1 MHPAAVARELGGSAT
16 KAQLLVVC
24 TEREVARAVANDSLV
39 RLSRG
44 RYAVPHAREAV
55 HAAARLSGTVT
66 HLSAAQYYGWEVAVV
81 PDRPWIAVP
90 RNRNVAAADRKLT
103 HVVYSTATGL
113 VTGPVRT
120 VLDCARRLPFGEGLA
135 VADSAL
141 RHRHVEQGALVRAAE
156 VARGPGAG
164 QCRRV
169 AREATALA
177 ANPLES
183 MLRAIALEVPGL
195 LVHPQ
200 VEIRLPGFTV
210 HPDLVDERLGLV
222 IEAEGFM
229 FHAAT
234 PRQFD
239 RDVERYTQ
247 LVVTGRTVARFTR
260 SQIEERPDYVLDML
274 NMLVAMLE
282 ERALVQTCSTCS
294 GPPPQA
300 ESGAGCGP
308 TARLSQRRTD

>member
-1 MHPAAVARELGGSAT
+1 MHPAAAARELGGLAT

-24 TEREVARAVANDSLV
+24 SERDVARAVESGSLV

-44 RYAVPHAREAV
+44 RYSVPHAREAV
-55 HAAARLSGTVT
+55 QAAARLSGTVT
-66 HLSAAQYYGWEVAVV
+66 HLSAAQYYGWEVATV

-90 RNRNVAAADRKLT
+90 RNRKVSAADRQQA
-103 HVVYSTATGL
+103 HVVYSTASGV
-113 VTGPVRT
+113 VTDPVRT
-120 VLDCARRLPFGEGLA
+120 VIDCARRLPFAEGLA

-141 RHRHVEQGALVRAAE
+141 RHRHVDHEALTKAVEA
-156 VARGPGAG
+156 VRGPGAG

-183 MLRAIALEVPGL
+183 MLRAIALEVSGL
-195 LVHPQ
+195 SVRPQ

-247 LVVTGRTVARFTR
+247 LVATGRTVARFTR
-260 SQIEERPDYVLDML
+260 SQVEEHPDYVQRTLTS
-274 NMLVAMLE
+274 LVTLLAE
-282 ERALVQTCSTCS
+282 NALVQTCSACS
-294 GPPPQA
+294 GQLSRREFGA
-300 ESGAGCGP
+300 ESGP
-308 TARLSQRRTD
+308 LHV

>member
-1 MHPAAVARELGGSAT
+1 MHPAAVARELGGLAT
-16 KAQLLVVC
+16 KAQLLVFC
-24 TEREVARAVANDSLV
+24 SEREVARAVENATLV

-55 HAAARLSGTVT
+55 HAAARLGGTVT
-66 HLSAAQYYGWEVAVV
+66 HLSAAQYHGWEVAKV

-90 RNRNVAAADRKLT
+90 RNRKVSEAGRQEANI
-103 HVVYSTATGL
+103 VYSSATGV
-113 VTGPVRT
+113 VTDPVRT
-120 VLDCARRLPFGEGLA
+120 VLACARRLPFGEGLA

-141 RHRHVEQGALVRAAE
+141 RHRHVDQEALMTAAE
-156 VARGPGAG
+156 AARGPRSD

-169 AREATALA
+169 AREATPLA

-183 MLRAIALEVPGL
+183 ILRGIALDVPGL
-195 LVHPQ
+195 SVRPQ
-200 VEIRLPGFTV
+200 VEIQLPGFSV

-234 PRQFD
+234 PKQFD

-260 SQIEERPDYVLDML
+260 VQVEECPDYVRDTLTA
-274 NMLVAMLE
+274 LVGLL
-282 ERALVQTCSTCS
+282 RGKALVQTCSARSGTACS
-294 GPPPQA
+294 
-300 ESGAGCGP
+300 AGI
-308 TARLSQRRTD
+308 RR

>member
-1 MHPAAVARELGGSAT
+1 MHPAVVARELGGLAT
-16 KAQLLVVC
+16 KAQLLLAC
-24 TEREVARAVANDSLV
+24 SERDVNRAVANGSLLH
-39 RLSRG
+39 LSRG
-44 RYAVPHAREAV
+44 RYALPHAREALKV
-55 HAAARLSGTVT
+55 AARLSGTVT
-66 HLSAAQYYGWEVAVV
+66 HLSAAQCHGWEVANV

-90 RNRNVAAADRKLT
+90 RNRKV
-103 HVVYSTATGL
+103 SATGRQEAHIIYSSARGV
-113 VTGPVRT
+113 VTDPART

-141 RHRHVEQGALVRAAE
+141 RHRHVDQEALMAAAE
-156 VARGPGAG
+156 TARGSRSD

-169 AREATALA
+169 AREANPLA

-183 MLRAIALEVPGL
+183 MLRGIALDVPGL
-195 LVHPQ
+195 SVRPQ
-200 VEIRLPGFTV
+200 AEIRLPGFIV

-234 PRQFD
+234 PKRFD

-260 SQIEERPDYVLDML
+260 VQVEECPDYVEHTLTA
-274 NMLVAMLE
+274 LVAMLE
-282 ERALVQTCSTCS
+282 RRALVQTCSARSGTVCS
-294 GPPPQA
+294 
-300 ESGAGCGP
+300 AGI
-308 TARLSQRRTD
+308 RR

>member
-1 MHPAAVARELGGSAT
+1 MHPAAVARELGGRAT
-16 KAQLLVVC
+16 KAQLLVAC
-24 TEREVARAVANDSLV
+24 SERDVTRAVDDGSLV

-55 HAAARLSGTVT
+55 RAAARLSGTVT
-66 HLSAAQYYGWEVAVV
+66 HLSAAQHHGWEVASV

-90 RNRNVAAADRKLT
+90 RNRKVSADDRRRA
-103 HVVYSTATGL
+103 HVVYSSATGL
-113 VTGPVRT
+113 VTDPVRT
-120 VLDCARRLPFGEGLA
+120 VLDCARRLPFGEALA

-141 RHRHVEQGALVRAAE
+141 RHRHVDKQILIAVAAS
-156 VARGPGAG
+156 VRGPGAG

-169 AREATALA
+169 AREATPFA

-183 MLRAIALEVPGL
+183 VLRAIALEVPGL
-195 LVHPQ
+195 SVRPQ
-200 VEIRLPGFTV
+200 VQIQLPGFTV

-247 LVVTGRTVARFTR
+247 LVAAGHAVARFTR
-260 SQIEERPDYVLDML
+260 SQVEERPDYVKGTLTT
-274 NMLVAMLE
+274 LVAML
-282 ERALVQTCSTCS
+282 AAKQLAQTCSARS
-294 GPPPQA
+294 EEPSPQ
-300 ESGAGCGP
+300 ESDVVPG
-308 TARLSQRRTD
+308 LLHV

>member
-1 MHPAAVARELGGSAT
+1 V
-16 KAQLLVVC
+16 
-24 TEREVARAVANDSLV
+24 
-39 RLSRG
+39 
-44 RYAVPHAREAV
+44 
-55 HAAARLSGTVT
+55 AARLSGTVT
-66 HLSAAQYYGWEVAVV
+66 HLSAAQCHGWEVANV

-90 RNRNVAAADRKLT
+90 RNRKV
-103 HVVYSTATGL
+103 SATGRQEAHIIYSSARGV
-113 VTGPVRT
+113 VTDPART

-141 RHRHVEQGALVRAAE
+141 RHRHVDQEALMAAAE
-156 VARGPGAG
+156 TARGPRSD

-169 AREATALA
+169 AREANPLA

-183 MLRAIALEVPGL
+183 MLRGIALDVPGL
-195 LVHPQ
+195 SVRPQ
-200 VEIRLPGFTV
+200 AEIRLPGFIV

-234 PRQFD
+234 PKRFD

-260 SQIEERPDYVLDML
+260 VQVEECPDYVEHTLT
-274 NMLVAMLE
+274 
-282 ERALVQTCSTCS
+282 ALVPCLS
-294 GPPPQA
+294 GGRLFKRAVPVQGLSAPRGSDA
-300 ESGAGCGP
+300 ESG
-308 TARLSQRRTD
+308 LLHVRTDAAYDSGGERPGPGGPVTPGGVGADRLARRGSTAG